1 MRGRNTSAV
10 KTPQEIAIMKQG
22 GSILR
27 TVMDQLIPLV
37 RPGVSTQELD
47 ETAERLIR
55 SQGALPSFKEVEKY
69 RWTTC
74 VPIDEQVVH
83 TPPSDRILKKGELL
97 TIDIGVY
104 YKSYH
109 TDYATTVCVG
119 ESADDPDLIGDEDK
133 MNFLHTGAK
142 ALEAAITQAKAGNR
156 VGHISRAIE
165 KVVSAGGY
173 FIIRELTGHAI
184 GKELHEDP
192 LIPGYLDGRV
202 EDTPLLTMGMTIAIE
217 VIYSMGAK
225 HVKSEKG
232 SKWSLVTTDGS
243 LSACFEKTVAISK
256 DRAFVLT

>member
-1 MRGRNTSAV
+1 MRERSAGTV

-37 RPGVSTQELD
+37 RPGISTQELD
-47 ETAERLIR
+47 EEAERLIR
-55 SQGALPSFKEVEKY
+55 SQGALSSFKEVEKY

-74 VPIDEQVVH
+74 LPIDEQVVH

-119 ESADDPDLIGDEDK
+119 GSADEDK
-133 MNFLHTGAK
+133 MKFLRTGAK
-142 ALEAAITQAKAGNR
+142 ALEVAIAQAQAGNR
-156 VGHISRAIE
+156 IGHISRAIE
-165 KVVSAGGY
+165 NAVLAGGY
-173 FIIRELTGHAI
+173 FVIRELTGHAI
-184 GKELHEDP
+184 GRNLHEDP

-202 EDTPLLTMGMTIAIE
+202 EDTPSLTPGMTIAIE
-217 VIYSMGAK
+217 VIYSMGSK

-232 SKWSLVTTDGS
+232 NKWSLVTTDGS